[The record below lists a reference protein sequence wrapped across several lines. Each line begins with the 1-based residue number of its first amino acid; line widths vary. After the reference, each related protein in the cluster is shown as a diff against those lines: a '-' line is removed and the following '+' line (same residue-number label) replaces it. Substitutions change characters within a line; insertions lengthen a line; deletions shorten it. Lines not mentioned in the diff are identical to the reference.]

1 MSRVSGLKKGLA
13 GVVTGASTGIGR
25 ALAVLLAK
33 QLKARLVLNAR
44 TLQTLEET
52 ADAVRRAGG
61 EAVVAVGDISQRQL
75 AQSLPD
81 KCLQAFGSLDMIVNN
96 AGLAKPGPI
105 ESLTPD
111 DWQRVFQ
118 VNFFAPLYLTY
129 AALPHFRAQRY
140 GKIVN
145 VASVAGKVAFPGS
158 VCYAASKF
166 ALTGMSEGLAA
177 ELARYGIDVIT
188 VCPGWVRSEFFSKN
202 EVRDEKNPTLIAQ
215 KNSPAGWLMKYCLS
229 ISSEECA
236 NEIVRACR
244 RGGGREIVLTGPG
257 VLVERLAGVFPSVV
271 QTLITKVPAD
281 R

>member
-1 MSRVSGLKKGLA
+1 MSRTTGLKKGLA

-44 TLQTLEET
+44 GAETLNEAADEVRAAGGQAIVVIGDIGQRDLAESLPARCLEE
-52 ADAVRRAGG
+52 
-61 EAVVAVGDISQRQL
+61 
-75 AQSLPD
+75 
-81 KCLQAFGSLDMIVNN
+81 FGSLDIIVNN
-96 AGLAKPGPI
+96 AGLAKPGPV

-111 DWQRVFQ
+111 DWHRVFQ

-129 AALPHFRAQRY
+129 AALPHFREKGF

-177 ELARYGIDVIT
+177 ELGRQGIDVIT
-188 VCPGWVRSEFFSKN
+188 VCPGWVRSEFFTKN
-202 EVRDEKNPTLIAQ
+202 DVRDQKNPTLIAQ
-215 KNSPAGWLMKYCLS
+215 QNSPAGWLMKYCLS
-229 ISSEECA
+229 ISSEQCA
-236 NEIVRACR
+236 REISNACR
-244 RGGGREIVLTGPG
+244 KGGGREIVLTGPG
-257 VLVERLAGVFPSVV
+257 VLVERLAGVFPSLM
-271 QTLITKVPAD
+271 QTLIARVPAGS
-281 R
+281 

>member
-1 MSRVSGLKKGLA
+1 MSRTTGLNKGLA

-33 QLKARLVLNAR
+33 QFQARLVLNAR
-44 TLQTLEET
+44 DAGILQEA
-52 ADAVRRAGG
+52 ADEVRRAGG
-61 EAVVAVGDISQRQL
+61 QAVVAVGDIGQREL
-75 AQSLPD
+75 CQSLPAR
-81 KCLQAFGSLDMIVNN
+81 CLEAFGSLDIIVNN
-96 AGLAKPGPI
+96 AGLAKPGPV

-111 DWQRVFQ
+111 DWHKVFQ

-129 AALPHFRAQRY
+129 AALPHFLEKRY

-177 ELARYGIDVIT
+177 ELGRQGVDVIT
-188 VCPGWVRSEFFSKN
+188 VCPGWVRSQFFTKN
-202 EVRDEKNPTLIAQ
+202 DVRDEKNPTLIAE
-215 KNSPAGWLMKYCLS
+215 KNSPAGWLMKYSLS
-229 ISSEECA
+229 ISSQQCA
-236 NEIVRACR
+236 REIMNACR
-244 RGGGREIVLTGPG
+244 KGGGREIVLTGPG
-257 VLVERLAGVFPSVV
+257 VLVERLAGVFP
-271 QTLITKVPAD
+271 QLTQMLIAKVPAE

>member
-1 MSRVSGLKKGLA
+1 MSRTIGFKTGFA
-13 GVVTGASTGIGR
+13 GIITGASTGIGR
-25 ALAVLLAK
+25 ALAVILAR
-33 QLKARLVLNAR
+33 QYKARLVLNAR
-44 TLQTLEET
+44 TPETLEVT
-52 ADAVRRAGG
+52 AEAVRRAGG
-61 EAVVAVGDISQRQL
+61 EALLVIGDIGCRQL
-75 AQSLPD
+75 AESLPGV
-81 KCLQAFGSLDMIVNN
+81 CLEKFGSLDLVVNN

-105 ESLTPD
+105 EGLTAD
-111 DWQRVFQ
+111 DWHRVFQ

-129 AALPHFRAQRY
+129 AALPHFLQRKS

-177 ELARYGIDVIT
+177 ELGRQGIDVVT

-202 EVRDEKNPTLIAQ
+202 DVRDEKNPTLIAE
-215 KNSPAGWLMKYCLS
+215 KNSAAGWLMKYWLS

-236 NEIVRACR
+236 REIVKALKK
-244 RGGGREIVLTGPG
+244 GGGREIVLTGPG
-257 VLVERLAGVFPSVV
+257 VLVERLAGMFPSLMHS
-271 QTLITKVPAD
+271 LITRIPAE